1 MFCSILI
8 KLNVKNQDMKKTA
21 RIITICS
28 GFDAQLLGL
37 KRLKQYAQSIGEDI
51 EVECVAWSE
60 FDPESNR
67 PNEEQPAVV
76 AHKMLHPEC
85 ADRNLGDMTKID
97 WLKFKAELM
106 QGRIPIRNEEFANLY
121 TTARNYEEYLDHP
134 TMLSDLGKKVVNW
147 DANIDILTYSTPC
160 LTADMRCLTEEGYKP
175 IIDIKVGEKVLTK
188 GNTWERVAKKFDNGR
203 HETCYVDV
211 LGIANPIHCTY
222 NHKFYVKRE
231 EIDEPLFIEAKD
243 LKLGDSLLMV
253 RSLNDVERGAN
264 WNLHCHNVYY
274 ECYSFLGVR
283 NGDVENV
290 YNMEVE
296 NDHSYIV
303 EGVVSK
309 NCQSIS
315 NAGLQHGF
323 EPGSGT
329 RSSILWDT
337 LKCIEV
343 MRPKYLLQENVA
355 AIVSEKFLPMFNAW
369 QLAVEKLGYR
379 NYTQLMNAKEYG
391 VPQNRNRL
399 FMLSVRDDLELQYKF
414 PTPFKIEKTL
424 EDVLEKKVGG

>member
-1 MFCSILI
+1 
-8 KLNVKNQDMKKTA
+8 MKKTA
-21 RIITICS
+21 RLIELCAGYS
-28 GFDAQLLGL
+28 SQLLAL

-51 EVECVAWSE
+51 DVECVAWSE
-60 FDPESNR
+60 FDPDSKR
-67 PNEEQPAVV
+67 PNDEQPAVI

-106 QGRIPIRNEEFANLY
+106 QGRKPLSNEEFTDLY
-121 TTARNYEEYLDHP
+121 TTAKTYEEYLDTP
-134 TMLSDLGKKVVNW
+134 TMLSDKGKEVMDW
-147 DANIDILTYSTPC
+147 DANIDILTYSTP
-160 LTADMRCLTEEGYKP
+160 
-175 IIDIKVGEKVLTK
+175 
-188 GNTWERVAKKFDNGR
+188 
-203 HETCYVDV
+203 
-211 LGIANPIHCTY
+211 
-222 NHKFYVKRE
+222 
-231 EIDEPLFIEAKD
+231 
-243 LKLGDSLLMV
+243 
-253 RSLNDVERGAN
+253 
-264 WNLHCHNVYY
+264 
-274 ECYSFLGVR
+274 
-283 NGDVENV
+283 
-290 YNMEVE
+290 
-296 NDHSYIV
+296 
-303 EGVVSK
+303 
-309 NCQSIS
+309 CQSIS

-414 PTPFKIEKTL
+414 PTPFKLDKTL
-424 EDVLEKKVGG
+424 EDVLEKNVDEHYYIAQEKTDEWIAKERERLEKEGLI

>member
-1 MFCSILI
+1 MIEVCAGYS
-8 KLNVKNQDMKKTA
+8 
-21 RIITICS
+21 S
-28 GFDAQLLGL
+28 QLLAL

-51 EVECVAWSE
+51 DVECVAWSE

-67 PNEEQPAVV
+67 PNDEQPAVV
-76 AHKMLHPEC
+76 AHKILHPEC

-106 QGRIPIRNEEFANLY
+106 QGRTPLSNEEFTEQY
-121 TTARNYEEYLDHP
+121 TTAKTYEEYLDTP
-134 TMLSDLGKKVVNW
+134 TMLSDKGKEIMNW

-160 LTADMRCLTEEGYKP
+160 FVAGTLVMTDKGNVP
-175 IIDIKVGEKVLTK
+175 IERIKVGDMVLTSDGYRK
-188 GNTWERVAKKFDNGR
+188 VTKFFDNGFR
-203 HETCYVDV
+203 NTFKTKIGYIVDGERFSV
-211 LGIANPIHCTY
+211 KFEATPE
-222 NHKFYVKRE
+222 HKFRTQRGWVK
-231 EIDEPLFIEAKD
+231 LKD
-243 LKLGDSLLMV
+243 LMHIDKIYVLYNINGEVLNGVEASIDIIEKTGDFA
-253 RSLNDVERGAN
+253 R
-264 WNLHCHNVYY
+264 VY
-274 ECYSFLGVR
+274 
-283 NGDVENV
+283 DI
-290 YNMEVE
+290 EVE
-296 NDHSYIV
+296 DKHEFFA
-303 EGVVSK
+303 EGVLVH

-399 FMLSVRDDLELQYKF
+399 FMLSVRDDLELKYKF
-414 PTPFKIEKTL
+414 PTPFKLDKTL
-424 EDVLEKKVGG
+424 EDVLEKNVDERYYIAQEKTDEWIAKERERLEKEGLI